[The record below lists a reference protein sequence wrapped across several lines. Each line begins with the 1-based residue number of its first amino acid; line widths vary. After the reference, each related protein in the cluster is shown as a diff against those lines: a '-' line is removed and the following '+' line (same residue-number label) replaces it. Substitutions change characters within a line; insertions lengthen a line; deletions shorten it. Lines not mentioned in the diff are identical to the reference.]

1 MFISFREYLENRI
14 VENTDYN
21 KISEIVNQL
30 ILEKGYVTPEDLH
43 EGLYKNIDRFFT
55 GIGNM
60 GADVLD
66 KTNDKLDAMGDSIG
80 KGANFVGNSF
90 RNVGTGL
97 AKGAYGGVKGTIGD
111 ARRAMNWV
119 GDKMDA
125 RQNKIELAKVTKLQ
139 KDLNEDPAFKQL
151 PVQNQ
156 MILNAIFKKMMA

>member
-1 MFISFREYLENRI
+1 
-14 VENTDYN
+14 
-21 KISEIVNQL
+21 
-30 ILEKGYVTPEDLH
+30 
-43 EGLYKNIDRFFT
+43 
-55 GIGNM
+55 M

-125 RQNKIELAKVTKLQ
+125 RQNKIELAKVAQLQ

-151 PVQNQ
+151 PAQNQ
-156 MILNAIFKKMMA
+156 MIFNAILKKMMA